1 MFLITYILACYGLT
15 QILIYGTIFDCIRP
29 KQGLWGE
36 LFKCP
41 MCMGFHVGWLLAI
54 LFSASN
60 LFDIQTNIID
70 IFILACLSSG
80 TSYVFCSLFTDFGI
94 NFKINK
100 SEKE

>member
-1 MFLITYILACYGLT
+1 MFLIAYILACYGLT
-15 QILIYGTIFDCIRP
+15 QILVYGTIFDGIRP

-41 MCMGFHVGWLLAI
+41 MCVGFHVGWLFAL
-54 LFSASN
+54 LFSISN
-60 LFDIQTNIID
+60 LFNVQTNIID

-80 TSYVFCSLFTDFGI
+80 TSYVFCTLFTDFGI